1 MEQELISRLTAQLA
15 EKLPSSSAS
24 HWIAPPNSLAP
35 TAADVPPWILDPSV
49 AHPLHAAYD
58 ARIAELQEIVRNL
71 EGSTRDDS
79 SAQYSQKQQHARALS
94 SANSAAEAAQLE
106 SSSLREEVV
115 QLRRICAELT
125 QVVEERDVAAEAQL
139 SQHRALTTSLQQVHS
154 ALKRLDAEKKSTD
167 SVLLETQSSLTLLR
181 TEHSETIKALRE
193 AAQEAESRE
202 LQLKSYRTAIEEV
215 ASRAGAEAEA
225 LALKAKTANEKKR
238 ELQEANES
246 LAAELASVKAEL
258 ESTRHELH
266 STRADA
272 EHMLVSIQ
280 ASESQLG
287 AIESREAKARALELA
302 AAEREAKAQRLVDI
316 AVAGEEDAKRE
327 LARFLEKRRIELES
341 QQAQEA
347 EAVAAARSRLVE
359 AASVREEEI
368 LRLRQD
374 AASAQ
379 AAAERYQREASS
391 AQSELSRAEAL
402 AASEQRRLSESIR
415 LLSERVARAEE
426 DKDAASHMAIQ
437 GEALAIERMRD
448 AEAARAEAEQKA
460 LAAEAGIRRVS
471 SALQNVESRNR
482 QLSDKLLDV
491 ERALDAQRRESASFK
506 MRAETAEADLVSE
519 KGKSQRQSQFTSSHQ
534 SSETWA
540 GSSSAHVDTGSSVG
554 IAARQ
559 AQERAYVDEINR
571 LRSKIRE
578 MSSLLI
584 ALQRDHAAAVNAAN
598 EAEESLV
605 ASRDAC
611 AQAEANASDLITQV
625 SSAALREDSLLRSLA
640 DLRTQAELSKLKADR
655 ANARVESLSKK
666 LEAAEAESV
675 RLSLANPGGGRAF
688 STSYRQSLSTTALP
702 TTRSSQIPP
711 QPPKASKKIHSS
723 SSTSRHSQSAVQASR
738 AQNRTYSRSH
748 RQTTL
753 EDEELEEKLASLG
766 IPPHVADLYEEHAND
781 SAILSYVKTNSVRD
795 PHPSVTSSLKTV
807 PDIAQDSLQVTSTL
821 NKEHNIAQ
829 KTIQDPAQPIKIARD
844 SAEITSLGGAISEA
858 PTSQIPIPDVKD
870 IQAIEIQALTLPQSD
885 PMPVTRDPPPAQTS
899 TLLLPIIVPSSALLL
914 SPRLPAAI
922 HSNEENV
929 DEVEEEFHAPTHDLD
944 VSLADL
950 EATVENL
957 KQDNGDINAKK
968 NVEIEERVDETLFK
982 VATEDSVRPLPTF
995 SENPSANKSIPLTP
1009 ESCRQ
1014 EVDKQNIGQQ
1024 ETGQQ
1029 ETGQQETGQ
1038 QETGQEATDHEET
1051 VRQETG
1057 QTGREETGQE
1067 ENQNNPAYTSPV
1079 SQEPKIVPQITFQT
1093 VHGSP
1098 SSPMFEIDEES
1109 SFGASPE
1116 PMANQRRDDVR
1127 IEQLPPPSNPVLS
1140 PSAALSSVSLS
1151 SPAFV
1156 INDEGEVDD
1165 YYGNEDD
1172 EDIEQSDSFDA
1183 DEDDVEK
1190 RADTKMTKEEPTS
1203 SAFDMYDDE
1212 NENEFGANQDLEED
1226 DDDLDVDDAF

>member
-94 SANSAAEAAQLE
+94 SANSAVEAAQLE

-688 STSYRQSLSTTALP
+688 STSYRQSLSITALP

-723 SSTSRHSQSAVQASR
+723 SSTSRHSQSAVQTSR

-781 SAILSYVKTNSVRD
+781 STILSHAKTNSVRD

-821 NKEHNIAQ
+821 NKEHNIAR
-829 KTIQDPAQPIKIARD
+829 KKIQDPAQPIKIARD

-858 PTSQIPIPDVKD
+858 PTSQIPTPDVKD
-870 IQAIEIQALTLPQSD
+870 IQSIEIQALTLPQSD
-885 PMPVTRDPPPAQTS
+885 PMPVMRDPPPAQTS

-914 SPRLPAAI
+914 SPRLPAAPAAI
-922 HSNEENV
+922 HTNEENV
-929 DEVEEEFHAPTHDLD
+929 NEAEEEFHAPTHDLD

-982 VATEDSVRPLPTF
+982 VVTEDSVRPLPTF
-995 SENPSANKSIPLTP
+995 SENPSSSKSIPLTP

-1014 EVDKQNIGQQ
+1014 EVDKQN
-1024 ETGQQ
+1024 
-1029 ETGQQETGQ
+1029 TGQ
-1038 QETGQEATDHEET
+1038 QETGQEETGQEVTDHEET

-1116 PMANQRRDDVR
+1116 PMASQRRDDVR
-1127 IEQLPPPSNPVLS
+1127 IEQLPPPSNSVLS

-1156 INDEGEVDD
+1156 INDEEEGEVDD

-1226 DDDLDVDDAF
+1226 DDDLDIDDAF